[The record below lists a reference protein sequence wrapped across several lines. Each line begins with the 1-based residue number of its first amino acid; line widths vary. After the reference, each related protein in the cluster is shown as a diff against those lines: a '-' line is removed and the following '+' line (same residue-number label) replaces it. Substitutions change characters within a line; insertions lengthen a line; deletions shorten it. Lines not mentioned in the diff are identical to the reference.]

1 MRMASPLFY
10 FALWLPLGLLAFALS
25 RATGW
30 GSGPADRAST
40 EFYRPIEGLRGILA
54 MNVFFH
60 HSLIAYV
67 FMSTGNWDP
76 PLSVFYGE
84 LGPGSVKMFFFITGF
99 LFWTKAIKSP
109 DSLRTLTFF
118 KRRFLR
124 LMPAYWGSL
133 CLILLSAA
141 RLSHFRLLVPA
152 GTLASEL
159 LTWLT
164 CGVPLDFTDINSIY
178 IAVVNANVCWSL
190 RVEWF
195 FYLALPFLAWFA
207 TKKRVGFLLLLTA
220 GIFAAFAAIGPLTGR
235 LDLAADPLRTLATYM
250 ATSFSVG
257 MITAHLK
264 AKWPSWPLLR
274 HPGWIAL
281 ALLLLLAVMLFNR
294 AGIYY
299 PESLLLAPI
308 FVLIVYGND
317 FGGLL
322 TSRPITYLGTISY
335 SVYLLHGIVLFS
347 VSKLTGLLVNFSG
360 LSPVAYWSFVGCE
373 GVLVIFVASL
383 SYYALE
389 KPFIGKRI

>member
-1 MRMASPLFY
+1 MQMASPLFY

-30 GSGPADRAST
+30 GSGPEDRASA

-67 FMSTGNWDP
+67 FMTTGNWDP
-76 PLSVFYGE
+76 PPSVFYGE

-124 LMPAYWGSL
+124 LMPGYWGSL
-133 CLILLSAA
+133 SLILLFAA
-141 RLSHFRLLVPA
+141 QKSHFQLLVPA
-152 GTLASEL
+152 GTLAREL
-159 LTWLT
+159 FTWLT
-164 CGVPLDFTDINSIY
+164 CGVPFDFTFINSIY
-178 IAVVNANVCWSL
+178 VSMVNASVCWSL

-195 FYLALPFLAWFA
+195 FYLALPLLAWFA
-207 TKKRVGFLLLLTA
+207 TKKRVVVLLLLCA
-220 GIFAAFAAIGPLTGR
+220 GIAAGFAAIGPLTGR
-235 LDLAADPLRTLATYM
+235 MDLAADPFRTLATYM
-250 ATSFSVG
+250 TSSFSVG

-264 AKWPSWPLLR
+264 VKWPSWPLLR

-281 ALLLLLAVMLFNR
+281 AGLLLLAVLLFNR

-299 PESLLLAPI
+299 MESLLLAPI
-308 FVLIVYGND
+308 FVMIVYGND

-335 SVYLLHGIVLFS
+335 SVYLLHGIVLFAT
-347 VSKLTGLLVNFSG
+347 SKLTGLLINFAD

-373 GVLVIFVASL
+373 GVLVIFAASL

-389 KPFIGKRI
+389 KPFIGKRS